1 MQLTFLGT
9 AAATALPLPFCNC
22 PACQAARAQGDKDL
36 RVRSSLLVNGDLL
49 LDLGPDAPSSA
60 ARLGL
65 SLGSLRYLLQTH
77 GHSDHFD
84 PSHLVTRLDEYAAS
98 GLSMLTLCCSLP
110 TAQALDAALVREEP
124 GASVQ
129 SPAWQTRLHLRYR
142 EAQPG
147 KAFALGRYRVLPLP
161 SAHDTSGGSL
171 LYAIYDGKTSILYA
185 TDTLPFDAKLWALL
199 RSWAH
204 PFSCAILD
212 HTYGPGV
219 QGGGHMNADQVAE
232 TARLL
237 RAHRLLTKDGR
248 VLATHLSHEGNP
260 PHEALSAWAAE
271 RGYEVAYDGLS
282 LIF

>member
-22 PACQAARAQGDKDL
+22 PTCKTALRQGGKDL
-36 RVRSSLLVNGDLL
+36 RARSSLLVNDDLL
-49 LDLGPDAPSSA
+49 LDLGPDAPASA

-65 SLGSLRYLLQTH
+65 SLASLRYLLQTH

-84 PSHLVTRLDEYAAS
+84 PGHLVTRLGEYAAQDVS
-98 GLSMLTLCCSLP
+98 PMTLCCSMP
-110 TAQALDAALVREEP
+110 TAKALNAALLREDD
-124 GASVQ
+124 GADLLN
-129 SPAWQTRLHLRYR
+129 PAWQARLHLKYR
-142 EAQPG
+142 EALPG
-147 KAFALGRYRVLPLP
+147 KEFALGRYRVLPLP

-171 LYAIYDGKTSILYA
+171 LYALFDGKTAILYA
-185 TDTLPFDAKLWALL
+185 TDTLPFDANLWALL

-212 HTYGPGV
+212 HTYGPGT

-237 RAHRLLTKDGR
+237 RAHRLLTKQGR

-260 PHEALSAWAAE
+260 PHAKLSAWAAE
-271 RGYEVAYDGLS
+271 RGYEIAYDGLT
-282 LIF
+282 LEL